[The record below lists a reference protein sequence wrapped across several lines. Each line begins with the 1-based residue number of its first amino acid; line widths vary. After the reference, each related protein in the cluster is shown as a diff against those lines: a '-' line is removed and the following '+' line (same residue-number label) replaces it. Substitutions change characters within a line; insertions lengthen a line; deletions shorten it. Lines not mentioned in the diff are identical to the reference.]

1 MQADVVVWAAGALGI
16 ALLAALCVAW
26 VTELRTSPRRTDVDW
41 PAAVLLQI
49 GVVATAT
56 ADLLLP
62 NVLFAGPADRPV
74 PVPQTVAAAVAILGF
89 AGAILLLRLHRRRPL
104 RDADTT
110 FWRRSGVVAPGFIGY
125 VALGV
130 GTWLSVGQLPP
141 ALLLAFAAPALGVL
155 LGLVLLARGIAVL
168 AAGAQETAAAQQ
180 PEATQPT
187 PEPPSVADASPRSIG
202 EGTGQDRFRR
212 PTSS

>member
-1 MQADVVVWAAGALGI
+1 VQADVVVWAAGALGI

-74 PVPQTVAAAVAILGF
+74 PVPQTVAAAAAILGF

-155 LGLVLLARGIAVL
+155 LGLVLLARGLAVL
-168 AAGAQETAAAQQ
+168 TAGAPAPAPTAAPDTPQ
-180 PEATQPT
+180 PA
-187 PEPPSVADASPRSIG
+187 PEPASVAEVRPQSVGDS
-202 EGTGQDRFRR
+202 TGQDRFRR
-212 PTSS
+212 PTDL